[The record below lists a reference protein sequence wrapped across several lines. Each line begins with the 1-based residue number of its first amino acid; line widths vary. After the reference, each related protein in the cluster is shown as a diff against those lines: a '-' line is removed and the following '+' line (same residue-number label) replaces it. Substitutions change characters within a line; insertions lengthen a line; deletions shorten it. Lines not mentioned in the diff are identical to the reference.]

1 MKRVATATVLFSAVA
16 LVANAQSTVRG
27 RVIADDTGDPIP
39 HARVAVASNAPGTPV
54 SVADGDRSFVLA
66 VPANAAAIVASKTGY
81 ARLEMPLAGARQP
94 FELRLRKGGVVS
106 GRVVDEFGEPVAGAR
121 ITVERASAALRAE
134 RTPASAG
141 PPPPGATG
149 ARVAAAATADSDD
162 RGDYRVAG
170 LPDGR
175 YVVAATT
182 IGPAMSVRVNG
193 NEQLY
198 GPTIVKTYYPD
209 ASAP

>member
-54 SVADGDRSFVLA
+54 SVTDSDGSFVLA

-81 ARLEMPLAGARQP
+81 ARLEMPLGGARQP

-134 RTPASAG
+134 RTAASGGPPPRRPDRAPPAPA

-175 YVVAATT
+175 YIVAATT
-182 IGPAMSVRVNG
+182 IGPAMSVQGDGKER
-193 NEQLY
+193 L
-198 GPTIVKTYYPD
+198 
-209 ASAP
+209 